1 MSLFLG
7 VFDGDREIEGWV
19 FGHYSDFGAFRDAV
33 RRLAGEGFPT
43 LLTVSDANGTWSA
56 SECETLR
63 TELAAIRGK
72 LSSRPPVELKNAFEH
87 TLDQRR
93 RARSAADCFHNVDGE
108 NVFDAI
114 DSLCAVAIKSG
125 HPIVFQ

>member
-33 RRLAGEGFPT
+33 RRLAREGFPT
-43 LLTVSDANGTWSA
+43 LLGVSDADGTWSS
-56 SECETLR
+56 SECPILR
-63 TELAAIRGK
+63 SELAAIRGR
-72 LSSRPPVELKNAFEH
+72 LSSHPPVELTNAFEH

-93 RARSAADCFHNVDGE
+93 RATSAADCFHNVDGE
-108 NVFDAI
+108 NVFDALA
-114 DSLCAVAIKSG
+114 SLCALSIKSG
-125 HPIVFQ
+125 HSIVFQ